1 MQAIAN
7 TRRIASCLLTLALQA
22 GALLPA
28 GLQAGEA
35 AAQAVGPA
43 MNPAVSGS
51 AQQAPAAASYRRL
64 LVKLKP
70 TATDAPLAT
79 RTAQLAI
86 SDLSQQLQPLAPG
99 QAALRLQLHKSISAQ
114 LHLVL
119 TDHGLSRSEMLQ
131 LIGQLRR
138 DPRVE
143 YAEIDQRLQPQFLPN
158 DPLYASRQWNLQP
171 PAAGR
176 EGGANLP
183 GAWDSARGE
192 VAPGQG
198 VVVAVI
204 DTGLRPHA
212 DLATRLLPG
221 YDFVSDA
228 DIANDLDGQWDSD
241 ASDPGDWISLRDQE
255 NPAYYGCAL
264 STSSWH
270 GTMMAGTIAAV
281 MGNQLGLA
289 GIAPGA
295 RVLPVRV
302 FGKCGGYLS
311 DVITGVYWAVGLEL
325 PSLPD
330 QMRAPQVNPY
340 PARVINLSMAA
351 EGSCSSA
358 FQEAVDRARGRG
370 AVVVAASGNHDGQT
384 MDQGLSQPAN
394 CQGVIAVTA
403 HTRRGDL
410 ASYANAGPST
420 TLSAPGGG
428 TGLQL
433 LASDGAAIT
442 SLGNS
447 GLTSPLSDSYEELLG
462 TSIAT
467 AHVSGVAALLLGLQP
482 SLNPD
487 QVRTVLTRSA
497 RAHPANSFCAMQAI
511 CGAGMLDAEAAV
523 RWLQANPAP
532 VFTADN
538 GGNSGSGGGGGA
550 AGWPEWLLL
559 LSAALLSGAGRW
571 RRPAGAGPQQAGRQQ
586 PARQASRM

>member
-7 TRRIASCLLTLALQA
+7 TGRIASCLLALALQA
-22 GALLPA
+22 GALMPA
-28 GLQAGEA
+28 GLQAAEA
-35 AAQAVGPA
+35 ASQGA
-43 MNPAVSGS
+43 SGS
-51 AQQAPAAASYRRL
+51 LPQAPAIAVYRRL

-86 SDLSQQLQPLAPG
+86 SDLSQRLQSGVPG
-99 QAALRLQLHKSISAQ
+99 QAPVQLLLHKSISAQ
-114 LHLVL
+114 LHVVL
-119 TDHGLSRSEMLQ
+119 TDRGLSRNEMLQ
-131 LIGQLRR
+131 LIGQLQRH
-138 DPRVE
+138 PRVE
-143 YAEIDQRLQPQFLPN
+143 YAEIDQRLQPQFLPD
-158 DPLYASRQWNLQP
+158 DPLYGSRQWNLQP
-171 PAAGR
+171 PSRGN

-183 GAWDSARGE
+183 GAWDVARGE

-212 DLATRLLPG
+212 DLAARLLPG

-241 ASDPGDWISLRDQE
+241 PSDPGDWISIRDSE
-255 NPAYYGCAL
+255 SATFSGCAL

-281 MGNQLGLA
+281 MGNNLGLA

-295 RVLPVRV
+295 RLLPVRV

-330 QMRAPQVNPY
+330 LMRAPPVNPY

-358 FQEAVDRARGRG
+358 FQEAVDRARGKG
-370 AVVVAASGNHDGQT
+370 AVVIAATGNHNGQAT
-384 MDQGLSQPAN
+384 DQGLSQPAN

-410 ASYANAGPST
+410 ASYANASPST

-428 TGLQL
+428 PGLQL
-433 LASDGAAIT
+433 LASDGDSIT

-447 GLTSPLSDSYEELLG
+447 GLTSPLADSYEQVRG

-482 SLNPD
+482 TLSPD

-497 RAHPANSFCAMQAI
+497 RAYPANSYCTMQAI

-532 VFTADN
+532 VAAPDSGK
-538 GGNSGSGGGGGA
+538 GGNSESGGGGGA

-571 RRPAGAGPQQAGRQQ
+571 RGQPGTGPHQAGRQQ
-586 PARQASRM
+586 PARQSSRM

>member
-7 TRRIASCLLTLALQA
+7 TGRIASCLLALALQA
-22 GALLPA
+22 GALMPA
-28 GLQAGEA
+28 GLQAAEA
-35 AAQAVGPA
+35 ASQGA
-43 MNPAVSGS
+43 SGS
-51 AQQAPAAASYRRL
+51 LQQAPATAVYRRL

-86 SDLSQQLQPLAPG
+86 SDLSQRLQSGVPG
-99 QAALRLQLHKSISAQ
+99 QAPVQLLLHKSISAQ
-114 LHLVL
+114 LHVVL
-119 TDHGLSRSEMLQ
+119 TDRGLSRSEMLQ
-131 LIGQLRR
+131 LIGQLQR

-158 DPLYASRQWNLQP
+158 DPLYGSRQWNLQP
-171 PAAGR
+171 PSRGN

-183 GAWDSARGE
+183 GAWDVARGE
-192 VAPGQG
+192 IAPGQG

-212 DLATRLLPG
+212 DLAARLLPG

-241 ASDPGDWISLRDQE
+241 PSDPGDWISIRDSE
-255 NPAYYGCAL
+255 SATFSGCAL

-281 MGNQLGLA
+281 MGNNLGLA

-330 QMRAPQVNPY
+330 LMRAPPVNPY

-358 FQEAVDRARGRG
+358 FQEAVDRARGKG
-370 AVVVAASGNHDGQT
+370 AVVIAATGNHNGQAT
-384 MDQGLSQPAN
+384 DQGLSQPAN

-410 ASYANAGPST
+410 ASYANASPST

-428 TGLQL
+428 PGLQL
-433 LASDGAAIT
+433 LASDGDSIT

-447 GLTSPLSDSYEELLG
+447 GLTSPLADSYEQVRG

-482 SLNPD
+482 TLSPD

-497 RAHPANSFCAMQAI
+497 RAYPANSYCTMQAI

-532 VFTADN
+532 VAAPDSGK
-538 GGNSGSGGGGGA
+538 GGNSESGGGGGA

-559 LSAALLSGAGRW
+559 LSAALLSSAGRW
-571 RRPAGAGPQQAGRQQ
+571 RGQPGTGPHQAGRQQ
-586 PARQASRM
+586 PARQSSRM

>member
-7 TRRIASCLLTLALQA
+7 TGRIASCLLALALQA
-22 GALLPA
+22 GALMPA
-28 GLQAGEA
+28 GLQAAEA
-35 AAQAVGPA
+35 ASQGA
-43 MNPAVSGS
+43 SGS
-51 AQQAPAAASYRRL
+51 LPQAPATAVYRRL

-86 SDLSQQLQPLAPG
+86 SALSQRLQSGVPG
-99 QAALRLQLHKSISAQ
+99 QAPVQLLLHKSISAQ
-114 LHLVL
+114 LHVVL
-119 TDHGLSRSEMLQ
+119 TDRGLSRSEMLQ
-131 LIGQLRR
+131 LIGQLQR

-143 YAEIDQRLQPQFLPN
+143 YAEIDQRLQPQFLPD
-158 DPLYASRQWNLQP
+158 DPLYGSRQWNLQP
-171 PAAGR
+171 PSRGN

-183 GAWDSARGE
+183 GAWDVARGE

-212 DLATRLLPG
+212 DLAARLLPG

-241 ASDPGDWISLRDQE
+241 PSDPGDWISIRDSE
-255 NPAYYGCAL
+255 SATFSGCAL

-281 MGNQLGLA
+281 MGNNLGLA

-295 RVLPVRV
+295 RLLPVRV

-330 QMRAPQVNPY
+330 LMRAPPVNPY

-358 FQEAVDRARGRG
+358 FQEAVDRARSKG
-370 AVVVAASGNHDGQT
+370 AVVIAATGNHNGQAT
-384 MDQGLSQPAN
+384 DQGLSQPAN

-410 ASYANAGPST
+410 ASYANASPST

-428 TGLQL
+428 PGLQL
-433 LASDGAAIT
+433 LASDGDSIT

-447 GLTSPLSDSYEELLG
+447 GLTSPLADSYEQVRG

-482 SLNPD
+482 TLSPD

-497 RAHPANSFCAMQAI
+497 RAYPANSYCTMQAI

-532 VFTADN
+532 VAAPDSGK
-538 GGNSGSGGGGGA
+538 GGNSESGGGGGA

-571 RRPAGAGPQQAGRQQ
+571 RGQPGTGPHQAGRQQ
-586 PARQASRM
+586 PARQSSRM

>member
-7 TRRIASCLLTLALQA
+7 TGRIASCLLALALQA
-22 GALLPA
+22 GALMPA
-28 GLQAGEA
+28 GLQAAEA
-35 AAQAVGPA
+35 ASQGA
-43 MNPAVSGS
+43 SGS
-51 AQQAPAAASYRRL
+51 LPQAPATAVYRRL

-86 SDLSQQLQPLAPG
+86 SDLSQRLQSGVPG
-99 QAALRLQLHKSISAQ
+99 QAPVQLLLHKSISAQ
-114 LHLVL
+114 LHVVL
-119 TDHGLSRSEMLQ
+119 TDRGLSRSEMLQ
-131 LIGQLRR
+131 LIGQLQR

-158 DPLYASRQWNLQP
+158 DPLYGSRQWNLQP
-171 PAAGR
+171 PSRGN

-192 VAPGQG
+192 IAPGQG

-212 DLATRLLPG
+212 DLAARLLPG

-241 ASDPGDWISLRDQE
+241 PSDPGDWISIRDSE
-255 NPAYYGCAL
+255 SAAFSGCAL

-281 MGNQLGLA
+281 TGNNLGLA

-330 QMRAPQVNPY
+330 LMRAPPVNPY

-370 AVVVAASGNHDGQT
+370 AVVIAATGNHNGQAT
-384 MDQGLSQPAN
+384 DQGLSQPAN

-410 ASYANAGPST
+410 ASYANAGAST

-428 TGLQL
+428 PGLQL
-433 LASDGAAIT
+433 LASDGDSIT

-447 GLTSPLSDSYEELLG
+447 GLTSPLADSYEEVRG

-482 SLNPD
+482 TLSPD
-487 QVRTVLTRSA
+487 QLRTVLTLSA
-497 RAHPANSFCAMQAI
+497 RAYPANSYCTIQAI

-523 RWLQANPAP
+523 RWLQANPVP
-532 VFTADN
+532 VATPDS
-538 GGNSGSGGGGGA
+538 GNSGSGGGGGA

-571 RRPAGAGPQQAGRQQ
+571 RGQPSAGPHQAGRQQ

>member
-7 TRRIASCLLTLALQA
+7 TGRIASCLLALALQA
-22 GALLPA
+22 GALMPA
-28 GLQAGEA
+28 GLQAAEA
-35 AAQAVGPA
+35 ASQGA
-43 MNPAVSGS
+43 SGS
-51 AQQAPAAASYRRL
+51 LPQAPATAVYRRL

-86 SDLSQQLQPLAPG
+86 SDLSQRLQSGVPG
-99 QAALRLQLHKSISAQ
+99 QAPVQLLLHKSISAQ
-114 LHLVL
+114 LHVVL
-119 TDHGLSRSEMLQ
+119 TDRGLSRSEMLQ
-131 LIGQLRR
+131 LIGQLQR

-158 DPLYASRQWNLQP
+158 DPLYGSRQWNLQP
-171 PAAGR
+171 PSRGN

-183 GAWDSARGE
+183 GAWDVARGE

-212 DLATRLLPG
+212 DLAARLLPG

-241 ASDPGDWISLRDQE
+241 PSDPGDWISIRDSE
-255 NPAYYGCAL
+255 SATFSGCAL

-281 MGNQLGLA
+281 MGNNLGLA

-295 RVLPVRV
+295 RLLPVRV

-330 QMRAPQVNPY
+330 LMRAPPVNPY

-358 FQEAVDRARGRG
+358 FQEAVDRARGKG
-370 AVVVAASGNHDGQT
+370 AVVIAATGNHNGQAT
-384 MDQGLSQPAN
+384 DQGLSQPAN

-410 ASYANAGPST
+410 ASYANASPST

-428 TGLQL
+428 PGLQL
-433 LASDGAAIT
+433 LANDGDSIT

-447 GLTSPLSDSYEELLG
+447 GLTSPLADSYEQVRG

-482 SLNPD
+482 TLSPD

-497 RAHPANSFCAMQAI
+497 RAYPANSYCTMQAI

-532 VFTADN
+532 VAAPDSGK
-538 GGNSGSGGGGGA
+538 GGNSESGGGGGA

-571 RRPAGAGPQQAGRQQ
+571 RGQPGTGPHQAGRQQ
-586 PARQASRM
+586 PARQSSRM

>member
-7 TRRIASCLLTLALQA
+7 TGRIASCLLALALQA
-22 GALLPA
+22 GALMPA
-28 GLQAGEA
+28 GLQAAEA
-35 AAQAVGPA
+35 ASQGA
-43 MNPAVSGS
+43 SGS
-51 AQQAPAAASYRRL
+51 LPQAPATAVYRRL

-86 SDLSQQLQPLAPG
+86 SDLSQRLQSGMPG
-99 QAALRLQLHKSISAQ
+99 QAPVQLLLHKSISAQ
-114 LHLVL
+114 LHVVL
-119 TDHGLSRSEMLQ
+119 TDRGLSRSEMLQ
-131 LIGQLRR
+131 LIGQLQR

-158 DPLYASRQWNLQP
+158 DPLYGSRQWNLQP
-171 PAAGR
+171 PSRGN

-183 GAWDSARGE
+183 GAWDVARGE
-192 VAPGQG
+192 IAPGQG

-212 DLATRLLPG
+212 DLAARLLPG

-241 ASDPGDWISLRDQE
+241 PSDPGDWISIRDSE
-255 NPAYYGCAL
+255 SATFSGCAL

-281 MGNQLGLA
+281 MGNNLGLA

-295 RVLPVRV
+295 RLLPVRV

-330 QMRAPQVNPY
+330 LMRAPPVNPY

-358 FQEAVDRARGRG
+358 FQEAVDRARGKG
-370 AVVVAASGNHDGQT
+370 AVVIAATGNHNGQAT
-384 MDQGLSQPAN
+384 DQGLSQPAN

-410 ASYANAGPST
+410 ASYANASPST

-428 TGLQL
+428 PGLQL
-433 LASDGAAIT
+433 LASDGDSIT

-447 GLTSPLSDSYEELLG
+447 GLTSPLADSYEQVRG

-482 SLNPD
+482 TLSPD

-497 RAHPANSFCAMQAI
+497 RAYPANSYCTMQAI

-532 VFTADN
+532 VAAPDSGK
-538 GGNSGSGGGGGA
+538 GGNSESGGGGGA

-571 RRPAGAGPQQAGRQQ
+571 RGQPGTGPHQAGRQQ
-586 PARQASRM
+586 PARQSSRM

>member
-7 TRRIASCLLTLALQA
+7 TGRIASCLLALALQA
-22 GALLPA
+22 GALMPA
-28 GLQAGEA
+28 GLQAAEA
-35 AAQAVGPA
+35 ASQGA
-43 MNPAVSGS
+43 SGS
-51 AQQAPAAASYRRL
+51 LPQAPATAVYRRL

-70 TATDAPLAT
+70 TATGAPLAT

-86 SDLSQQLQPLAPG
+86 SDLSQRLQSGVPG
-99 QAALRLQLHKSISAQ
+99 QAPVQLLLHKSISAQ
-114 LHLVL
+114 LHVVL
-119 TDHGLSRSEMLQ
+119 TDRGLSRSEMLQ
-131 LIGQLRR
+131 LIGQLQR

-158 DPLYASRQWNLQP
+158 DPLYGSRQWNLQP
-171 PAAGR
+171 PSRGN

-183 GAWDSARGE
+183 GAWDVARGE

-212 DLATRLLPG
+212 DLAARLLPG

-241 ASDPGDWISLRDQE
+241 PSDPGDWISIRDSE
-255 NPAYYGCAL
+255 SATFSGCAL

-281 MGNQLGLA
+281 MGNNLGLA

-295 RVLPVRV
+295 RLLPVRV

-330 QMRAPQVNPY
+330 LMRAPPVNPY

-358 FQEAVDRARGRG
+358 FQEAVDRARGKG
-370 AVVVAASGNHDGQT
+370 AVVIAATGNHNGQAT
-384 MDQGLSQPAN
+384 DQGLSQPAN

-410 ASYANAGPST
+410 ASYANASPST

-428 TGLQL
+428 PGLQL
-433 LASDGAAIT
+433 LASDGDSIT

-447 GLTSPLSDSYEELLG
+447 GLTSPLADSYEQVRG

-482 SLNPD
+482 TLSPD

-497 RAHPANSFCAMQAI
+497 RAYPANSYCTMQAI

-532 VFTADN
+532 VAAPDSGK
-538 GGNSGSGGGGGA
+538 GGNSESGGGGGA

-559 LSAALLSGAGRW
+559 LSAVLLSGAGRW
-571 RRPAGAGPQQAGRQQ
+571 RGQPGTGPHQAGRQQ
-586 PARQASRM
+586 PARQSSRM

>member
-7 TRRIASCLLTLALQA
+7 TGRIASCLLALALQA
-22 GALLPA
+22 GALMPA
-28 GLQAGEA
+28 GLQAAEA
-35 AAQAVGPA
+35 ASQGA
-43 MNPAVSGS
+43 SGS
-51 AQQAPAAASYRRL
+51 LPQAPATAVYRRL

-86 SDLSQQLQPLAPG
+86 SALSQRLQSGVPG
-99 QAALRLQLHKSISAQ
+99 QAPVQLLLHKSISAQ
-114 LHLVL
+114 LHVVL
-119 TDHGLSRSEMLQ
+119 TDRGLSRSEMLQ
-131 LIGQLRR
+131 LIGQLQR

-158 DPLYASRQWNLQP
+158 DPLYGSRQWNLQP
-171 PAAGR
+171 PSRGN

-183 GAWDSARGE
+183 GAWDVARGE

-212 DLATRLLPG
+212 DLAARLLPG

-241 ASDPGDWISLRDQE
+241 PSDPGDWISIRDSE
-255 NPAYYGCAL
+255 SATFSGCAL

-281 MGNQLGLA
+281 MGNNLGLA

-295 RVLPVRV
+295 RLLPVRV

-330 QMRAPQVNPY
+330 LMRAPPVNPY

-358 FQEAVDRARGRG
+358 FQEAVDRARGKG
-370 AVVVAASGNHDGQT
+370 AVVIAATGNHNGQAT
-384 MDQGLSQPAN
+384 DQGLSQPAN

-410 ASYANAGPST
+410 ASYANASPST

-428 TGLQL
+428 PGLQL
-433 LASDGAAIT
+433 LASDGDSIT

-447 GLTSPLSDSYEELLG
+447 GLTSPLADSYEQVRG

-482 SLNPD
+482 TLSPD

-497 RAHPANSFCAMQAI
+497 RAYPANSYCTMQAI

-532 VFTADN
+532 VAAPDSGK
-538 GGNSGSGGGGGA
+538 GGNSESGGGGGA

-571 RRPAGAGPQQAGRQQ
+571 RGQPGTGPHQAGRQQ
-586 PARQASRM
+586 PARQSSRM

>member
-7 TRRIASCLLTLALQA
+7 TGRIASCLLALALQA
-22 GALLPA
+22 GALMPA
-28 GLQAGEA
+28 GLQAAEA
-35 AAQAVGPA
+35 ASQGA
-43 MNPAVSGS
+43 SGS
-51 AQQAPAAASYRRL
+51 LPQAPATAVYRRL

-86 SDLSQQLQPLAPG
+86 SDLSQRLQSGVPG
-99 QAALRLQLHKSISAQ
+99 QAPVQLLLHKSISAQ
-114 LHLVL
+114 LHVVL
-119 TDHGLSRSEMLQ
+119 TDRGLSRSEMLQ
-131 LIGQLRR
+131 LIGQLQR

-143 YAEIDQRLQPQFLPN
+143 YAEIDQRLQPQFLPD
-158 DPLYASRQWNLQP
+158 DPLYGSRQWNLQP
-171 PAAGR
+171 PSRGN

-183 GAWDSARGE
+183 GAWDVARGE

-212 DLATRLLPG
+212 DLAARLLPG

-241 ASDPGDWISLRDQE
+241 PSDPGDWISIRDSE
-255 NPAYYGCAL
+255 SATFSGCAL

-281 MGNQLGLA
+281 MGNNLGLA

-295 RVLPVRV
+295 RLLPVRV

-330 QMRAPQVNPY
+330 LMRAPPVNPY

-358 FQEAVDRARGRG
+358 FQEAVDRARGKG
-370 AVVVAASGNHDGQT
+370 AVVIAATGNHNGQAT
-384 MDQGLSQPAN
+384 DQGLSQPAN

-410 ASYANAGPST
+410 ASYANASPST

-428 TGLQL
+428 PGLQL
-433 LASDGAAIT
+433 LASDGDSIT

-447 GLTSPLSDSYEELLG
+447 GLTSPLADSYEQVRG

-482 SLNPD
+482 TLSPD

-497 RAHPANSFCAMQAI
+497 RAYPANSYCTMQAI

-532 VFTADN
+532 VAAPDSGK
-538 GGNSGSGGGGGA
+538 GGNSESGGGGGA

-571 RRPAGAGPQQAGRQQ
+571 RGQPGTGPHQAGRQQ
-586 PARQASRM
+586 PARQSSRM

>member
-7 TRRIASCLLTLALQA
+7 TGRIASCLLALALQA
-22 GALLPA
+22 GALMPA
-28 GLQAGEA
+28 GLQAAEA
-35 AAQAVGPA
+35 ASQGA
-43 MNPAVSGS
+43 SGS
-51 AQQAPAAASYRRL
+51 LPQAPATAVYRRL

-86 SDLSQQLQPLAPG
+86 SDLSQRLQSGVPG
-99 QAALRLQLHKSISAQ
+99 QAPVQLLLHKSISAQ
-114 LHLVL
+114 LHVVL
-119 TDHGLSRSEMLQ
+119 TDRGLSRSEMLQ
-131 LIGQLRR
+131 LIGQLQR

-143 YAEIDQRLQPQFLPN
+143 YAEIDQRLQPQFLPD
-158 DPLYASRQWNLQP
+158 DPLYGSRQWNLQP
-171 PAAGR
+171 PSRGN

-183 GAWDSARGE
+183 GAWDVARGE

-212 DLATRLLPG
+212 DLAARLLPG

-241 ASDPGDWISLRDQE
+241 PSDPGDWISIRDSE
-255 NPAYYGCAL
+255 SATFSGCAL

-281 MGNQLGLA
+281 MGNNLGLA

-295 RVLPVRV
+295 RLLPVRV

-330 QMRAPQVNPY
+330 LMRAPPVNPY

-358 FQEAVDRARGRG
+358 FQEAVDRARGKG
-370 AVVVAASGNHDGQT
+370 AVVIAATGNHNGQAT
-384 MDQGLSQPAN
+384 DQGLSQPAN

-410 ASYANAGPST
+410 ASYANASPST

-428 TGLQL
+428 PGLQL
-433 LASDGAAIT
+433 LANDGDSIT

-447 GLTSPLSDSYEELLG
+447 GLTSPLADSYEQVRG

-482 SLNPD
+482 TLSPD

-497 RAHPANSFCAMQAI
+497 RAYPANSYCTMQAI

-532 VFTADN
+532 VAAPDSGK
-538 GGNSGSGGGGGA
+538 GGNSESGGGGGA

-571 RRPAGAGPQQAGRQQ
+571 RGQPGTGPHQAGRQQ
-586 PARQASRM
+586 PARQSSRM

>member
-7 TRRIASCLLTLALQA
+7 TGRIASCLLALALQA
-22 GALLPA
+22 GALMPA
-28 GLQAGEA
+28 GLQAAEA
-35 AAQAVGPA
+35 ASQGA
-43 MNPAVSGS
+43 SGS
-51 AQQAPAAASYRRL
+51 LPQAPATAVYRRL

-86 SDLSQQLQPLAPG
+86 SDLSQRLQSGVPG
-99 QAALRLQLHKSISAQ
+99 QAPVQLLLHKSISAQ
-114 LHLVL
+114 LHVVL
-119 TDHGLSRSEMLQ
+119 TDRGLSRSEMLQ
-131 LIGQLRR
+131 LIGQLQR

-143 YAEIDQRLQPQFLPN
+143 YAEIDKRLQPQFLPD
-158 DPLYASRQWNLQP
+158 DPLYGSRQWNLQP
-171 PAAGR
+171 PSRGN

-183 GAWDSARGE
+183 GAWDVARGE

-212 DLATRLLPG
+212 DLAARLLPG

-241 ASDPGDWISLRDQE
+241 PSDPGDWISIRDSE
-255 NPAYYGCAL
+255 SATFSGCAL

-281 MGNQLGLA
+281 MGNNLGLA

-295 RVLPVRV
+295 RLLPVRV

-330 QMRAPQVNPY
+330 LMRAPPVNPY

-351 EGSCSSA
+351 EGSCGSA
-358 FQEAVDRARGRG
+358 FQEAVDRARGKG
-370 AVVVAASGNHDGQT
+370 AVVIAATGNHNDQAT
-384 MDQGLSQPAN
+384 DQGLSQPAN

-410 ASYANAGPST
+410 ASYANASPST

-428 TGLQL
+428 PGLQL
-433 LASDGAAIT
+433 LASDGDSIT

-447 GLTSPLSDSYEELLG
+447 GLTSPLADSYEQVRG

-482 SLNPD
+482 TLSPD

-497 RAHPANSFCAMQAI
+497 RAYPANSYCTMQAI

-532 VFTADN
+532 VAAPDSGK
-538 GGNSGSGGGGGA
+538 GGNSESGGGGGA

-571 RRPAGAGPQQAGRQQ
+571 RGQPGTGPHQAGRQQ
-586 PARQASRM
+586 PARQSSRM

>member
-7 TRRIASCLLTLALQA
+7 TGRIASCLLALALQA
-22 GALLPA
+22 GALMPA
-28 GLQAGEA
+28 GLQAAEA
-35 AAQAVGPA
+35 ASQGA
-43 MNPAVSGS
+43 SGS
-51 AQQAPAAASYRRL
+51 LPQAPATAVYRRL

-86 SDLSQQLQPLAPG
+86 SDLSQRLQSGVPG
-99 QAALRLQLHKSISAQ
+99 QAPVQLLLHKSISAQ
-114 LHLVL
+114 LHVVL
-119 TDHGLSRSEMLQ
+119 TDRGLSRSEMLQ
-131 LIGQLRR
+131 LIGQLQR

-158 DPLYASRQWNLQP
+158 DPLYGSRQWNLQP
-171 PAAGR
+171 PSRGN

-183 GAWDSARGE
+183 GAWDVARGE

-212 DLATRLLPG
+212 DLAARLLPG

-241 ASDPGDWISLRDQE
+241 PSDPGDWISIRDSE
-255 NPAYYGCAL
+255 SATFSGCAL

-281 MGNQLGLA
+281 MGNNLGLA

-295 RVLPVRV
+295 RLLPVRV

-330 QMRAPQVNPY
+330 LMRAPPVNPY

-358 FQEAVDRARGRG
+358 FQEAVDRARGKG
-370 AVVVAASGNHDGQT
+370 AVVIAATGNHNGQAT
-384 MDQGLSQPAN
+384 DQGLSQPAN

-410 ASYANAGPST
+410 ASYANASPST

-428 TGLQL
+428 PGLQL
-433 LASDGAAIT
+433 LASDGDSIT

-447 GLTSPLSDSYEELLG
+447 GLTSPLADSYEQVRG

-482 SLNPD
+482 TLSPD

-497 RAHPANSFCAMQAI
+497 RAYPANSYCTMQAI

-532 VFTADN
+532 VAAPDSGK
-538 GGNSGSGGGGGA
+538 GGNSESGGGGGA

-571 RRPAGAGPQQAGRQQ
+571 RGQPGTGPHQAGRQQ
-586 PARQASRM
+586 PARQSSRM

>member
-7 TRRIASCLLTLALQA
+7 TRRIASCLLALALQA
-22 GALLPA
+22 GALMPA
-28 GLQAGEA
+28 GLQAA
-35 AAQAVGPA
+35 DTAGPGA
-43 MNPAVSGS
+43 GS
-51 AQQAPAAASYRRL
+51 LAQAPAAASYRRL
-64 LVKLKP
+64 LLKFKP
-70 TATDAPLAT
+70 TGTDAALAA
-79 RTAQLAI
+79 RTTQLRI

-99 QAALRLQLHKSISAQ
+99 QAAVQLQLHKSISTQ
-114 LHLVL
+114 LHVVL
-119 TDHGLSRSEMLQ
+119 TDRGLSRTEMQQ
-131 LIGQLRR
+131 LIGQLLR
-138 DPRVE
+138 DPQVE
-143 YAEIDQRLQPQFLPN
+143 YAEIDQRIQPQFLPN
-158 DPLYASRQWNLQP
+158 DPLYGPLQWNLQP
-171 PAAGR
+171 PGQGK

-212 DLATRLLPG
+212 DLADRLLPG

-241 ASDPGDWISLRDQE
+241 ASDPGDWISLRDSE
-255 NPAYYGCAL
+255 SPAFSGCAI
-264 STSSWH
+264 SPSSWH

-281 MGNQLGLA
+281 MGNSLGLA

-295 RVLPVRV
+295 RLLPVRV

-330 QMRAPQVNPY
+330 LMRAPPVNPY

-351 EGSCSSA
+351 EGSCSAA
-358 FQEAVDRARGRG
+358 FQEAVNRARGRG
-370 AVVVAASGNHDGQT
+370 AVVVAATGNHNGQAI
-384 MDQGLSQPAN
+384 DPGLSQPAN
-394 CQGVIAVTA
+394 CQGVISVTA

-410 ASYANAGPST
+410 ASYANASAST

-428 TGLQL
+428 PGLQL
-433 LASDGAAIT
+433 LASDGDSIT

-447 GLTSPLSDSYEELLG
+447 GLTSPLSDSYEEVRG

-467 AHVSGVAALLLGLQP
+467 AHVSGVVALLLGLQP
-482 SLNPD
+482 SLSPD
-487 QVRTVLTRSA
+487 QVRTVLIRSA
-497 RAHPANSFCAMQAI
+497 RAYPADSRCAMQAI
-511 CGAGMLDAEAAV
+511 CGAGMLDAEAALH
-523 RWLQANPAP
+523 WLQANPAP
-532 VFTADN
+532 VATPDSSD
-538 GGNSGSGGGGGA
+538 SGSGGGGGA

-571 RRPAGAGPQQAGRQQ
+571 RRAADADPHQAGRQQ
-586 PARQASRM
+586 PARQAGRM

>member
-7 TRRIASCLLTLALQA
+7 TGRIASCLLALALQA
-22 GALLPA
+22 GALMPA
-28 GLQAGEA
+28 GLQAAETASQGA
-35 AAQAVGPA
+35 
-43 MNPAVSGS
+43 SGS
-51 AQQAPAAASYRRL
+51 LPQAPATAVYRRL

-79 RTAQLAI
+79 RTARLAI
-86 SDLSQQLQPLAPG
+86 SDLSQRLQSGVPG
-99 QAALRLQLHKSISAQ
+99 QAPVQLLLHKSISAQ
-114 LHLVL
+114 LHVVL
-119 TDHGLSRSEMLQ
+119 TDRGLSRTEMLQ
-131 LIGQLRR
+131 LIGQLQR

-158 DPLYASRQWNLQP
+158 DPLYGSRQWNLQP
-171 PAAGR
+171 PSRGN

-183 GAWDSARGE
+183 GAWDVARGE

-212 DLATRLLPG
+212 DLAARLLPG

-241 ASDPGDWISLRDQE
+241 PSDPGDWISIRDSE
-255 NPAYYGCAL
+255 SATFSGCAL

-281 MGNQLGLA
+281 MGNNLGLA

-330 QMRAPQVNPY
+330 LMRAPPVNPY

-358 FQEAVDRARGRG
+358 FQEAVDRARGKG
-370 AVVVAASGNHDGQT
+370 AVVIAATGNHNGQAT
-384 MDQGLSQPAN
+384 DQGLSQPAN

-410 ASYANAGPST
+410 ASYANASPST

-428 TGLQL
+428 PGLQL
-433 LASDGAAIT
+433 LASDGDSIT

-447 GLTSPLSDSYEELLG
+447 GLTSPLADSYEQVRG

-482 SLNPD
+482 TLSPD

-497 RAHPANSFCAMQAI
+497 RAYPANSYCTMQAI

-532 VFTADN
+532 VAAPDSGN
-538 GGNSGSGGGGGA
+538 GGNSGSGGGGGGGA

-571 RRPAGAGPQQAGRQQ
+571 RGQPGTGPHQAGRQQ
-586 PARQASRM
+586 PARQSSRM

>member
-7 TRRIASCLLTLALQA
+7 TGRIASCLLALALQA
-22 GALLPA
+22 GALMPA
-28 GLQAGEA
+28 GLQAAEA
-35 AAQAVGPA
+35 ASQGA
-43 MNPAVSGS
+43 SGS
-51 AQQAPAAASYRRL
+51 LPQAPATAVYRRL

-86 SDLSQQLQPLAPG
+86 SDLSQRLQSGVPG
-99 QAALRLQLHKSISAQ
+99 QAPVQLLLHKSISAQ
-114 LHLVL
+114 LHVVL
-119 TDHGLSRSEMLQ
+119 TDRGLSRSEMLQ
-131 LIGQLRR
+131 LIGQLQR

-143 YAEIDQRLQPQFLPN
+143 YAEIDQRLQPQFLPD
-158 DPLYASRQWNLQP
+158 DPLYGSRQWNLQP
-171 PAAGR
+171 PSRGN

-183 GAWDSARGE
+183 GAWDVARGE

-212 DLATRLLPG
+212 DLAARLLPG

-241 ASDPGDWISLRDQE
+241 PSDPGDWISIRDSE
-255 NPAYYGCAL
+255 SATFSGCAL

-281 MGNQLGLA
+281 MGNNLGLA

-295 RVLPVRV
+295 RLLPVRV

-330 QMRAPQVNPY
+330 LMRAPPVNPY

-358 FQEAVDRARGRG
+358 FQEAVDRARGKG
-370 AVVVAASGNHDGQT
+370 AVVIAATGNHNGQAT
-384 MDQGLSQPAN
+384 DQGLSQPAN

-410 ASYANAGPST
+410 TSYANASPST

-428 TGLQL
+428 PGLQL
-433 LASDGAAIT
+433 LASDGDSIT

-447 GLTSPLSDSYEELLG
+447 GLTSPLADSYEQVRG

-482 SLNPD
+482 TLSPD

-497 RAHPANSFCAMQAI
+497 RAYPANSYCTMQAI

-532 VFTADN
+532 VAAPDSGK
-538 GGNSGSGGGGGA
+538 GGNSESGGGGGA

-571 RRPAGAGPQQAGRQQ
+571 RGQPGTGPHQAGRQQ
-586 PARQASRM
+586 PARQSSRM

>member
-7 TRRIASCLLTLALQA
+7 TGRIASCLLALALQA
-22 GALLPA
+22 GALMPA
-28 GLQAGEA
+28 GLQAAEA
-35 AAQAVGPA
+35 ASQGA
-43 MNPAVSGS
+43 SGS
-51 AQQAPAAASYRRL
+51 LPQAPATAVYRRL

-70 TATDAPLAT
+70 TATGAPLAT

-86 SDLSQQLQPLAPG
+86 SALSQRLQSGVPG
-99 QAALRLQLHKSISAQ
+99 QAPVQLLLHKSISAQ
-114 LHLVL
+114 LHVVL
-119 TDHGLSRSEMLQ
+119 TDRGLSRSEMLQ
-131 LIGQLRR
+131 LIGQLQR

-158 DPLYASRQWNLQP
+158 DPLYGSRQWNLQP
-171 PAAGR
+171 PSRGN

-183 GAWDSARGE
+183 GAWDVARGE

-212 DLATRLLPG
+212 DLAARLLPG

-241 ASDPGDWISLRDQE
+241 PSDPGDWISIRDSE
-255 NPAYYGCAL
+255 SATFSGCAL

-281 MGNQLGLA
+281 MGNNLGLA

-295 RVLPVRV
+295 RLLPVRV

-330 QMRAPQVNPY
+330 LMRAPPVNPY

-358 FQEAVDRARGRG
+358 FQEAVDRARGKG
-370 AVVVAASGNHDGQT
+370 AVVIAATGNHNGQAT
-384 MDQGLSQPAN
+384 DQGLSQPAN

-410 ASYANAGPST
+410 ASYANASPST

-428 TGLQL
+428 PGLQL
-433 LASDGAAIT
+433 LASDGDSIT

-447 GLTSPLSDSYEELLG
+447 GLTSPLADSYEQVRG

-482 SLNPD
+482 TLSPD

-497 RAHPANSFCAMQAI
+497 RAYPANSYCTMQAI

-532 VFTADN
+532 VAAPDSGK
-538 GGNSGSGGGGGA
+538 GGNSESGGGGGA

-559 LSAALLSGAGRW
+559 LSAALLSSAGRW
-571 RRPAGAGPQQAGRQQ
+571 RGQPGTGPHQAGRQQ
-586 PARQASRM
+586 PARQSSRM

>member
-7 TRRIASCLLTLALQA
+7 TGRIASCLLALALQA
-22 GALLPA
+22 GALMPA
-28 GLQAGEA
+28 GLQAAEA
-35 AAQAVGPA
+35 ASQGA
-43 MNPAVSGS
+43 SGS
-51 AQQAPAAASYRRL
+51 LPQAPATAVYRRL

-86 SDLSQQLQPLAPG
+86 SDLSQRLQSGVPG
-99 QAALRLQLHKSISAQ
+99 QAPVQLLLHKSISAQ
-114 LHLVL
+114 LHVVL
-119 TDHGLSRSEMLQ
+119 TDRGLSRSEMLQ
-131 LIGQLRR
+131 LIGQLQR

-143 YAEIDQRLQPQFLPN
+143 YAEIDQRLQPQFLPD
-158 DPLYASRQWNLQP
+158 DPLYGSRQWNLQP
-171 PAAGR
+171 PSRGN

-183 GAWDSARGE
+183 GAWDVARGE

-212 DLATRLLPG
+212 DLAARLLPG

-241 ASDPGDWISLRDQE
+241 PSDPGDWISIRDSE
-255 NPAYYGCAL
+255 SATFSGCAL

-281 MGNQLGLA
+281 MGNNLGLA

-330 QMRAPQVNPY
+330 LMRAPPVNPY

-358 FQEAVDRARGRG
+358 FQEAVDRARGKG
-370 AVVVAASGNHDGQT
+370 AVVIAATGNHNGQAT
-384 MDQGLSQPAN
+384 DQGLSQPAN

-410 ASYANAGPST
+410 ASYANASPST

-428 TGLQL
+428 PGLQL
-433 LASDGAAIT
+433 LASDGDSIT

-447 GLTSPLSDSYEELLG
+447 GLTSPLADSYEQVRG

-482 SLNPD
+482 TLSPD

-497 RAHPANSFCAMQAI
+497 RAYPANSYCTMQAI

-532 VFTADN
+532 VAAPDSGK
-538 GGNSGSGGGGGA
+538 GGNSESGGGGGA

-571 RRPAGAGPQQAGRQQ
+571 RGQPGTGPHQAGRQQ
-586 PARQASRM
+586 PARQSSRM

>member
-7 TRRIASCLLTLALQA
+7 TGRIASCLLALALQA
-22 GALLPA
+22 GALMPA
-28 GLQAGEA
+28 GLQAAEA
-35 AAQAVGPA
+35 ASQGA
-43 MNPAVSGS
+43 SGS
-51 AQQAPAAASYRRL
+51 LPQAPATAVYRRL

-86 SDLSQQLQPLAPG
+86 SDLSQRLQSGVPG
-99 QAALRLQLHKSISAQ
+99 QAPVQLLLHKSISAQ
-114 LHLVL
+114 LHVVL
-119 TDHGLSRSEMLQ
+119 TDRGLSRSEMLQ
-131 LIGQLRR
+131 LIGQLQR

-158 DPLYASRQWNLQP
+158 DPLYGSRQWNLQP
-171 PAAGR
+171 PSRGN

-183 GAWDSARGE
+183 GAWDVARGE

-212 DLATRLLPG
+212 DLAARLLPG

-241 ASDPGDWISLRDQE
+241 PSDPGDWISIRDSE
-255 NPAYYGCAL
+255 SATFSGCAL

-281 MGNQLGLA
+281 MGNNLGLA

-295 RVLPVRV
+295 RLLPVRV

-330 QMRAPQVNPY
+330 LMRAPPVNPY

-358 FQEAVDRARGRG
+358 FQEAVDRARSKG
-370 AVVVAASGNHDGQT
+370 AVVIAATGNHNGQAT
-384 MDQGLSQPAN
+384 DQGLSQPAN

-410 ASYANAGPST
+410 ASYANASPST

-428 TGLQL
+428 PGLQL
-433 LASDGAAIT
+433 LASDGDSIT

-447 GLTSPLSDSYEELLG
+447 GLTSPLADSYEQVRG

-482 SLNPD
+482 TLSPD

-497 RAHPANSFCAMQAI
+497 RAYPANSYCTMQAI

-532 VFTADN
+532 VAAPDSGK
-538 GGNSGSGGGGGA
+538 GGNSESGGGGGA

-571 RRPAGAGPQQAGRQQ
+571 RGQPGTGPHQAGRQQ
-586 PARQASRM
+586 PARQSSRM